1 MECSDST
8 GVQRKEKGNV
18 EEQAVEG
25 RMAFVAGVVDVAVG
39 SGITDG

>member
-25 RMAFVAGVVDVAVG
+25 GIAFVDDVVDVVVG